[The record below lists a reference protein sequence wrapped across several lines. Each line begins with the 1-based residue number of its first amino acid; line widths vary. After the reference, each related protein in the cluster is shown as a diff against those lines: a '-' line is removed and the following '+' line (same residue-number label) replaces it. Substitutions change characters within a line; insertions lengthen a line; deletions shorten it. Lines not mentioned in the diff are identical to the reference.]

1 MLRKIHTSQSRKRFY
16 HEQVQQQPEMRFN
29 NITRPPTSHPYSSIR
44 NMRSQETLHSSNFF
58 PRSPQDKCS
67 EPNDIN
73 SNDLVPG
80 TPFADT
86 IPKIFGHM
94 LTEIRILFRGRDK
107 KEERTITALI
117 GSLSKKI
124 SELYC

>member
-16 HEQVQQQPEMRFN
+16 HEQVQQEPEMRSN

-44 NMRSQETLHSSNFF
+44 NMRSQETIHTTNFF
-58 PRSPQDKCS
+58 PKSPQDKYA
-67 EPNDIN
+67 EVKDIK
-73 SNDLVPG
+73 SNDLVSE
-80 TPFADT
+80 TPYTDT

-107 KEERTITALI
+107 KEERTITALV